1 MINTQ
6 ITVFLGCLI
15 NDSEV
20 LMIQR
25 DEKECSEAHLK
36 WELPGG
42 KVNFNEACQ
51 ETVNREFLEETG
63 IKIKA
68 GNLLPHAQV
77 NYWNYPGGIR
87 QQTLVFCFKCQLI
100 KEGLIQKGLVQRD
113 HHVKDI
119 KWIKLKEIDKM
130 ETLPGI
136 KEFIKLAVARPQ
148 SV

>member
-68 GNLLPHAQV
+68 GNED
-77 NYWNYPGGIR
+77 I
-87 QQTLVFCFKCQLI
+87 LI
-100 KEGLIQKGLVQRD
+100 KKIDRRIEIAKPECICNQGIHDGKRVD
-113 HHVKDI
+113 CAC
-119 KWIKLKEIDKM
+119 KLCHN
-130 ETLPGI
+130 
-136 KEFIKLAVARPQ
+136 
-148 SV
+148 